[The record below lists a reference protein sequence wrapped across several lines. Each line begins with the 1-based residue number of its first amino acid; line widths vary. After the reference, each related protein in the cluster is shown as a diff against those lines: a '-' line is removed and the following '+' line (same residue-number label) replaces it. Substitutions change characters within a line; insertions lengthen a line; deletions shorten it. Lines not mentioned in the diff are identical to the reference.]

1 MTREYIIYHTPA
13 QIAAENT
20 ADEIRIELESLPFT
34 IDEAA
39 DLFGGNDPAE
49 RADEALPDVE
59 WCEQL
64 LVEWYDEREAERPCT
79 AEELALT
86 FHLYSAWYINQDAE

>member
-1 MTREYIIYHTPA
+1 MTREYIITHTPA
-13 QIAAENT
+13 EIAAENT
-20 ADEIRIELESLPFT
+20 ADDIRRELETLPFT

-39 DLFGGNDPAE
+39 ELFGGNDPAE
-49 RADEALPDVE
+49 RADEAMPDVE

-64 LVEWYDEREAERPCT
+64 LVEWYDEREEERPST

-86 FHLYSAWYINQDAE
+86 FHLYAAWTIRQDED